1 MRSLRAF
8 MTIPA
13 LVVILPAQD
22 APVKMTDA
30 QTEAFARQALTL
42 QGQPDQEAALE
53 KLRAHRFRTSR
64 IKEREFVLY
73 AQGLLED
80 RLGKT
85 LKAATTL
92 RKLEVTWP
100 ESRYL
105 PEVQAILAS
114 RSIERRRYREAEIRL
129 KQAMDSDIP
138 VENKRR
144 AQELLLWTLSEQGRL
159 AEGIPI
165 VKTLH
170 PLGAAKASERG
181 LVAILETFCL
191 AKDKTQAEATRKD
204 LQRLYPSS
212 RYTQRADLAWARLLG
227 TTGDAP
233 GSAELL
239 RAIITK
245 DPESAEADEARLA
258 LASLLSEGRLHPKEA
273 GTFPTPQKLLGEIR
287 RNDSKGGTAKKILLV
302 TLRMQVNQGQWKEAL
317 DTSSKLL
324 KENANP
330 ANAADIETL
339 RANALKSWAEQLL
352 NKKSLSPILPY
363 LDKTGINTLTPEHRT
378 RLVRLLAQQGMLES
392 ARIVAELSPAAE
404 RQLLLKTASEA
415 ATPESDPEET
425 LKLLPAKGESPAQA
439 LKRAQALISL
449 KRWREA
455 KVALGR
461 AEPGAE
467 RAAALLACLQ
477 RPAEKG
483 EGPASRL
490 REAEGWL
497 ARLPEK
503 GPDLEPIVVLVA
515 DLRAKAGDW
524 RKALKLYPPEP
535 QKGNRGWVALMRATC
550 QLKLGQ
556 KDAAKVT
563 LKTAANEPDFK
574 MERQTLGKPLGL

>member
-22 APVKMTDA
+22 TPAKMTDA
-30 QTEAFARQALTL
+30 QTEVFARQALAL
-42 QGQPDQEAALE
+42 QNQADQEAALT
-53 KLRAHRFRTSR
+53 KLRAHRFRTSL

-85 LKAATTL
+85 MRAAATL

-100 ESRYL
+100 QSHYL

-114 RSIERRRYREAEIRL
+114 RAIERRRYREAEIRL
-129 KQAMDSDIP
+129 KQAMNSDIP

-165 VKTLH
+165 VNTLH
-170 PLGAAKASERG
+170 PLGTSMASERG

-191 AKDKTQAEATRKD
+191 AKDKDRAEAVRRD

-227 TTGDAP
+227 TTEDAP
-233 GSAELL
+233 GSARLL
-239 RAIITK
+239 RSIITR
-245 DPESAEADEARLA
+245 DPDSAEADEARLA
-258 LASLLSEGRLHPKEA
+258 LASLLSEGRLRPNEA
-273 GTFPTPQKLLGEIR
+273 ETFPAPQKLLAEIHKS
-287 RNDSKGGTAKKILLV
+287 DSKGITAKKILLV
-302 TLRMQVNQGQWKEAL
+302 TLRMQVNQSQWKEAL
-317 DTSSKLL
+317 ETSNKLL
-324 KENANP
+324 AGNP
-330 ANAADIETL
+330 DPADAADIRTL
-339 RANALKSWAEQLL
+339 RTTALESWVEQLL
-352 NKKSLSPILPY
+352 NKKSLAPLLPY

-392 ARIVAELSPAAE
+392 ARTVAELSPTAE
-404 RQLLLKTASEA
+404 RKLLLKTASEA

-425 LKLLPAKGESPAQA
+425 LKLLPAKGGSPAQA

-461 AEPGAE
+461 AEPGVD
-467 RAAALLACLQ
+467 RAAAILACLQ

-483 EGPASRL
+483 EGPTSRL

-503 GPDLEPIVVLVA
+503 GPDREPIVVLVA

-524 RKALKLYPPEP
+524 RRALSLYPPEP

-550 QLKLGQ
+550 QLKLGR

-574 MERQTLGKPLGL
+574 MERQTLGKQLGL